1 MRAQPLLSTARDA
14 AALRSRIL
22 ENESTRIEVIDPA
35 DGAHTVFRD
44 TCVMARF
51 STPAD
56 PASLSSA
63 TFRIEDD
70 DGIVPATLRLS
81 PDRRVLIWKADRPLV
96 PGMKHVVQAHGLR
109 DAQGRPMTSHSSHFV
124 PCDLASTDWP
134 PY

>member
-1 MRAQPLLSTARDA
+1 MRAQPTLAGAR
-14 AALRSRIL
+14 AALRSPGL
-22 ENESTRIEVIDPA
+22 ESDSTRIEAIDPA
-35 DGAHTVFRD
+35 DGSRTVFRD
-44 TCVMARF
+44 ACVMARF
-51 STPAD
+51 TSPAD

-70 DGIVPATLRLS
+70 DGIVPATLCLS

-96 PGMKHVVQAHGLR
+96 PGMRHVVQAHGVR
-109 DAQGRPMTSHSSHFV
+109 DAQGLPVAPHSSHFV